1 MRRQGTER
9 AWRWRVGAASALV
22 GAAGV
27 VGGLRQELGLAW
39 GLTLFAVMVL
49 GVLFALRGVHHRVD
63 PEQARR
69 SVFYAGA
76 GSTAWVLLLMGAG
89 VIPGL
94 VLSGIGD
101 AGLRAVVSGV
111 LGAVLAAAAH
121 GILAATTT
129 AEVQPRPEPV
139 PLQRTSR

>member
-1 MRRQGTER
+1 MP
-9 AWRWRVGAASALV
+9 WRS
-22 GAAGV
+22 
-27 VGGLRQELGLAW
+27 LGCCSPC
-39 GLTLFAVMVL
+39 G
-49 GVLFALRGVHHRVD
+49 GVHHRVD

-94 VLSGIGD
+94 VLSVIGD
-101 AGLRAVVSGV
+101 AGLRAVTSGV

-139 PLQRTSR
+139 PLQRISR

>member
-1 MRRQGTER
+1 M
-9 AWRWRVGAASALV
+9 
-22 GAAGV
+22 
-27 VGGLRQELGLAW
+27 VGGVWQELGLAW
-39 GLTLFAVMVL
+39 GLTLFAVAVL
-49 GVLFALRGVHHRVD
+49 GVLFSLRGVHHRVD

-94 VLSGIGD
+94 VLSVIGD
-101 AGLRAVVSGV
+101 AGLRAVTSGV
-111 LGAVLAAAAH
+111 LGAVLAAAH
-121 GILAATTT
+121 SILAATTT

-139 PLQRTSR
+139 PLQRISR